1 MPLAAAVSRP
11 SVFHR
16 IDMTHELIAKM
27 LGVRREGVTEAG
39 VGLISVSKVP
49 VESCCF
55 SLAPC
60 APAM

>member
-1 MPLAAAVSRP
+1 
-11 SVFHR
+11 
-16 IDMTHELIAKM
+16 MTHELIAKM